1 MALMVLKF
9 GGTSVGSLEKIK
21 EVAAIIQAVYDAGYK
36 VVVVV
41 SAMAGETDRLISLA
55 NNLVSMPDPRE
66 TDVLLATGE
75 QVSIALLSMVLIGNG
90 YPARSYAGYQV
101 KINTD
106 NVHTKARITS
116 IDNDNILPDLDR
128 GIIAVVAGFQGI
140 DAYGNITTLG
150 RGGSDTTAVALAAA
164 LEAEECRIYT
174 DVKGVY
180 TADPRVVP
188 NAKLLKQIAFKEML
202 ELSSLGAVVL
212 QTIAMEIAS
221 QHKVPLRILSTFD
234 KGMGTL
240 ISYEDKPMHVK
251 TISGITFTKNESRVI
266 IRGIFNAAEFISLIL
281 GSLSDANIELDMLV
295 HNLLFD
301 GTTDFT
307 FTVKRSDLAK
317 TVKVVESVLERFDNL
332 KFITLEKIGK
342 ISLVGIGMHSHADI
356 TSKIFK
362 VLTEKGVDIQLIFT
376 SEIKVSVL
384 MDEKYVESSVKAL
397 HKAFQLEEDTAIE
410 KEATNSVEELINIS

>member
-21 EVAAIIQAVYDAGYK
+21 HVAEIVQSVYDAGYK

-41 SAMAGETDRLISLA
+41 SAMEGETDRLVSLA
-55 NNLVSMPDPRE
+55 RNLVNIPDPRE
-66 TDVLLATGE
+66 CDVLLAAGE
-75 QVSIALLSMVLIGNG
+75 QVSIALLSMVLIKNG
-90 YPARSYAGYQV
+90 YPARSYTGYQV
-101 KINTD
+101 KIKTD
-106 NVHTKARITS
+106 NNHTKARI
-116 IDNDNILPDLDR
+116 IDINSENIMSDLNK
-128 GIIAVVAGFQGI
+128 GMITVVAGFQGT
-140 DAYGNITTLG
+140 DEYDNITTLG
-150 RGGSDTTAVALAAA
+150 RGGSDTTAVALTAV
-164 LEAEECRIYT
+164 LKAEECRIYT

-180 TADPRVVP
+180 TADPKIVP
-188 NAKLLKQIAFKEML
+188 SARLLKQIAFKDML
-202 ELSSLGAVVL
+202 ELSSLGAIVL
-212 QTIAMEIAS
+212 QTVAMEIAS

-240 ISYEDKPMHVK
+240 ISYEDDPMNIK
-251 TISGITFTKNESRVI
+251 TISGITFTKDESRII
-266 IRGIFNAAEFISLIL
+266 IRGIINAAEFISWIL
-281 GSLSDANIELDMLV
+281 GAVGDANIELDMIV

-307 FTVKRSDLAK
+307 FTIKRNDLAK
-317 TVKVVESVLERFDNL
+317 TTKVIESVLERFENL
-332 KFITLEKIGK
+332 EVITLKNVGK

-362 VLTEKGVDIQLIFT
+362 ILTDKGVDIQLIIT

-397 HKAFQLEEDTAIE
+397 HKAFQLEDEPVSST
-410 KEATNSVEELINIS
+410 EELVSAS

>member
-21 EVAAIIQAVYDAGYK
+21 HVAEIIQSVYDAGYK

-41 SAMAGETDRLISLA
+41 SAMAGETDRLVSLA
-55 NNLVSMPDPRE
+55 NSIVPMPDLRE

-75 QVSIALLSMVLIGNG
+75 QVSIALLSMALIKNG
-90 YPARSYAGYQV
+90 YPARSYTGYQV
-101 KINTD
+101 KIHTD
-106 NVHTKARITS
+106 NTHTKARITN
-116 IDNDNILPDLDR
+116 IDCENIMPDLNK

-140 DAYGNITTLG
+140 DEYGNITTLG

-164 LEAEECRIYT
+164 FKAEECRIYT

-180 TADPRVVP
+180 TADPRIVP
-188 NAKLLKQIAFKEML
+188 DAKLLKHISFKEML
-202 ELSSLGAVVL
+202 ELSSLGAIVL

-221 QHKVPLRILSTFD
+221 KHQVPLRILSTFD

-240 ISYEDKPMHVK
+240 ISYEDKPMHVVK
-251 TISGITFTKNESRVI
+251 TVSGITFTKNESRVI
-266 IRGIFNAAEFISLIL
+266 IRGILNSSEFISLIL
-281 GSLSDANIELDMLV
+281 SSLGDANIELDMIV

-307 FTVKRSDLAK
+307 FTVKRSDLSK

-332 KFITLEKIGK
+332 EFITLEKIGK

-397 HKAFQLEEDTAIE
+397 HKAFQLEDEP
-410 KEATNSVEELINIS
+410 TNYMEELVNLS